1 MENEIELQSSYS
13 RSRVRK
19 FSITPGK
26 FNNILFD
33 HIYKIRNP
41 ILFRK
46 IIRLF
51 INIEICAFGIH
62 YIKLLDGRFCYFLFS
77 KNNRNGKKSD
87 AIEECIR
94 LDENR
99 LSNVEEYFTS
109 MQKIDYDSGVKK
121 IVYFTPICN
130 HKNCKVYKPS

>member
-1 MENEIELQSSYS
+1 MDNEIELQSIFS
-13 RSRVRK
+13 RSRARK

-26 FNNILFD
+26 FNNLLFN
-33 HIYKIRNP
+33 HINKIRNP

-51 INIEICAFGIH
+51 INTEVCAFGVH

-77 KNNRNGKKSD
+77 KNNRSGKKSNV
-87 AIEECIR
+87 IEECTR
-94 LDENR
+94 LDVNENG
-99 LSNVEEYFTS
+99 LSNIGEYFTS
-109 MQKIDYDSGVKK
+109 MQKIDYDSRVKK

-130 HKNCKVYKPS
+130 HKNCEVYI